1 MTKIKMLITFSMMFF
16 ILGLLGFLY
25 ASLFHDTGDLTKI
38 EIFFKLLKL
47 IFIWFSLAAVGYMVG
62 KFS

>member
-1 MTKIKMLITFSMMFF
+1 MFF

-62 KFS
+62 KFSEGI